1 MTQTDDALSIAES
14 VLLAP
19 ANLHTPQLAS
29 LLNGKLTG
37 QADYADIYFQHSRHE
52 AWVLED
58 GIVRDASFNTE
69 RGAGVRIVQG
79 DKTGFAY
86 SDDITLAA
94 LQQASG
100 AARAITRQGQDR
112 QIQLASRAATARY
125 TAIDPLLGWPAQEK
139 VALLQRID
147 AMARSLD
154 PAIVEVTASL
164 SAEQDVVMVV
174 ASDGTLAADVRP
186 LIRCNVSVIAER
198 AGRRERGSA
207 GGGGRVAYD
216 WLLQEERIETW
227 TREAVRGALLN
238 LEAEAAPAGTMP
250 VVLGPGWPGVLLH
263 EAVGHGLEGDFNR
276 KGTSMFAK
284 KMGELVAS
292 PLCSVVDDGT
302 LMDRRGSLSVDDEGT
317 PSACNTL
324 IENGKLVGYMQDK
337 TNARLMGV
345 APTGNGRR
353 ESYAHLPMPRM
364 TNTYMLPG
372 ESDPQDIIASLDRGI
387 YAVNFAGGQV
397 DITSGRFVFSTSEA
411 YLVEKGKIVCPVKG
425 ATLIGSG
432 AEVMRGISMVGNDLA
447 LDSGIGVCGK
457 DGQSVPVGVG
467 QPTLRVDALTVG
479 GTA

>member
-284 KMGELVAS
+284 KMGERVAS

-302 LMDRRGSLSVDDEGT
+302 LMDRRE
-317 PSACNTL
+317 
-324 IENGKLVGYMQDK
+324 I
-337 TNARLMGV
+337 
-345 APTGNGRR
+345 GRASCR
-353 ESYAHLPMPRM
+353 E
-364 TNTYMLPG
+364 
-372 ESDPQDIIASLDRGI
+372 
-387 YAVNFAGGQV
+387 
-397 DITSGRFVFSTSEA
+397 
-411 YLVEKGKIVCPVKG
+411 
-425 ATLIGSG
+425 
-432 AEVMRGISMVGNDLA
+432 
-447 LDSGIGVCGK
+447 
-457 DGQSVPVGVG
+457 
-467 QPTLRVDALTVG
+467 RV
-479 GTA
+479 

>member
-1 MTQTDDALSIAES
+1 MNDSLSIAES
-14 VLLAP
+14 ILLAP
-19 ANLHTPQLAS
+19 ADLQTGQLEA

-86 SDDITLAA
+86 SDDITLQA

-112 QIQLASRAATARY
+112 SVQLSRRGAPLRYAAL
-125 TAIDPLLGWPAQEK
+125 DPLLAWPAEEK
-139 VALLQRID
+139 VALLQRLD
-147 AMARSLD
+147 ALARSLD

-164 SAEQDVVMVV
+164 SAVQDVIMVV

-198 AGRRERGSA
+198 NGRRERGSA
-207 GGGGRVAYD
+207 GGGGRVSYD
-216 WLLQEERIETW
+216 WLLQENRFETW
-227 TREAVRGALLN
+227 AREAVRGALLN
-238 LEAEAAPAGTMP
+238 LEAQPGPAGTMP

-284 KMGELVAS
+284 KMGQQVAS
-292 PLCSVVDDGT
+292 PLCTVVDDGT
-302 LMDRRGSLSVDDEGT
+302 MLDRRGSLTVDDEGT

-324 IENGKLVGYMQDK
+324 IENGKLSVTCK
-337 TNARLMGV
+337 TR
-345 APTGNGRR
+345 
-353 ESYAHLPMPRM
+353 PMH
-364 TNTYMLPG
+364 G
-372 ESDPQDIIASLDRGI
+372 
-387 YAVNFAGGQV
+387 
-397 DITSGRFVFSTSEA
+397 
-411 YLVEKGKIVCPVKG
+411 
-425 ATLIGSG
+425 
-432 AEVMRGISMVGNDLA
+432 
-447 LDSGIGVCGK
+447 
-457 DGQSVPVGVG
+457 
-467 QPTLRVDALTVG
+467 
-479 GTA
+479 

>member
-112 QIQLASRAATARY
+112 QIQLASHAAPARY
-125 TAIDPLLGWPAQEK
+125 TTSDPLLGWPAQQK

-227 TREAVRGALLN
+227 TREAVRGA
-238 LEAEAAPAGTMP
+238 
-250 VVLGPGWPGVLLH
+250 
-263 EAVGHGLEGDFNR
+263 
-276 KGTSMFAK
+276 
-284 KMGELVAS
+284 
-292 PLCSVVDDGT
+292 C
-302 LMDRRGSLSVDDEGT
+302 
-317 PSACNTL
+317 
-324 IENGKLVGYMQDK
+324 
-337 TNARLMGV
+337 
-345 APTGNGRR
+345 
-353 ESYAHLPMPRM
+353 
-364 TNTYMLPG
+364 
-372 ESDPQDIIASLDRGI
+372 
-387 YAVNFAGGQV
+387 
-397 DITSGRFVFSTSEA
+397 
-411 YLVEKGKIVCPVKG
+411 
-425 ATLIGSG
+425 
-432 AEVMRGISMVGNDLA
+432 
-447 LDSGIGVCGK
+447 
-457 DGQSVPVGVG
+457 
-467 QPTLRVDALTVG
+467 
-479 GTA
+479 

>member
-1 MTQTDDALSIAES
+1 MTHNDALSIAES

-37 QADYADIYFQHSRHE
+37 QADYADMYFQHSRHE

-79 DKTGFAY
+79 EKTGFAY
-86 SDDITLAA
+86 SDDITLDA

-100 AARAITRQGQDR
+100 AARAITRHGQDR
-112 QIQLASRAATARY
+112 QIQLASRAVPARY
-125 TAIDPLLGWPAQEK
+125 AAIDPLLG
-139 VALLQRID
+139 
-147 AMARSLD
+147 
-154 PAIVEVTASL
+154 
-164 SAEQDVVMVV
+164 
-174 ASDGTLAADVRP
+174 
-186 LIRCNVSVIAER
+186 
-198 AGRRERGSA
+198 ERGSA

-227 TREAVRGALLN
+227 AREAVRGALLN

-284 KMGELVAS
+284 KFGQQVAS
-292 PLCSVVDDGT
+292 PLCTVVDDGT
-302 LMDRRGSLSVDDEGT
+302 LPDRRGSLTIDDEGT
-317 PSACNTL
+317 PTACNTL
-324 IENGKLVGYMQDK
+324 IENGKLVGFMQDK

-372 ESDPQDIIASLDRGI
+372 ESDPQDIVASLDRGI
-387 YAVNFAGGQV
+387 YAVNFGGGQV

-432 AEVMRGISMVGNDLA
+432 AEVMSRISMVGNDLA